1 MITSLNSFVI
11 SQFSRRYI
19 VTSPYPALLLY
30 CYILSNPLLYC
41 YIPLP
46 PYYIITSPYPP
57 QGGNWILVNY
67 LTGFQYIKI
76 LCSVVKY
83 SQTVLRGIE

>member
-46 PYYIITSPYPP
+46 PYYIITSSLTLYYIITSPYPP
-57 QGGNWILVNY
+57 IILLHPPTPLKGGIGYW
-67 LTGFQYIKI
+67 
-76 LCSVVKY
+76 
-83 SQTVLRGIE
+83 